1 MLLETRFPKLLYGE
15 AVVAAAAA
23 VVSPPPQPYQ
33 ISHLADQ
40 LFRIDFEISD
50 DFQYVFFGISAE
62 CLRIS
67 LKVSDTSIIII
78 ETLEILSIDLHNFL
92 KEVRHFQ
99 R

>member
-40 LFRIDFEISD
+40 LFRTDVQKIAKTFLLRSSR
-50 DFQYVFFGISAE
+50 FSQFSQKVRVF
-62 CLRIS
+62 RII
-67 LKVSDTSIIII
+67 LTHIKI
-78 ETLEILSIDLHNFL
+78 LEVILYS
-92 KEVRHFQ
+92 RS
-99 R
+99 